1 MAHCAASAHE
11 GCRELRKNSCQD
23 DDAGWTWYGCHSP
36 CFRPQGRNGGAE
48 AARPDGDGT
57 VPGGAKPRFHSITVR
72 DSLRAIVERLAQ
84 PGELERSY

>member
-1 MAHCAASAHE
+1 M
-11 GCRELRKNSCQD
+11 LL
-23 DDAGWTWYGCHSP
+23 
-36 CFRPQGRNGGAE
+36 QGRNGGAE

-84 PGELERSY
+84 PGGLDRSY